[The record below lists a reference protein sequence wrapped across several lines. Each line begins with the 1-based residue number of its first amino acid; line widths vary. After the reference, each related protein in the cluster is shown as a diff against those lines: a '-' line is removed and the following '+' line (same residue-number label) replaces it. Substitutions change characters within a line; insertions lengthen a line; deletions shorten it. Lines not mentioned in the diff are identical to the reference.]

1 MDGQNSKRAKRLGL
15 AGSVLAI
22 FCPVSANAQSLHP
35 MRAEAKSVTD
45 QFAIRVFPG
54 NPYQHRIKV
63 EIHVYD
69 ETFREIE
76 AQVVPREALIAPQ
89 EFRNVMVVVP
99 FDGKTERRVRNHLGS
114 DLDQLLKQCRQRPVL
129 HRPRQRQP
137 TTVSPIQ
144 ENHPGYRPSPTTP
157 GPFNYRGPRVL
168 TSVCWS

>member
-99 FDGKTERRVRNHLGS
+99 FDGKTERRVRICAESIPFTESTTRVRAQVCGKYFAH
-114 DLDQLLKQCRQRPVL
+114 QLR
-129 HRPRQRQP
+129 
-137 TTVSPIQ
+137 
-144 ENHPGYRPSPTTP
+144 
-157 GPFNYRGPRVL
+157 
-168 TSVCWS
+168 